1 MGEGM
6 AMIIYIVVILNDEDE
21 NGHGDNSRH
30 DFGLILSRSPGPP
43 TSNQPS
49 DISCHFQITH
59 DFTQTLIEPKT
70 GMKTFC

>member
-43 TSNQPS
+43 TSNQPN

-59 DFTQTLIEPKT
+59 DFTQTLIVPNKV
-70 GMKTFC
+70 MKAFC